1 LASIRKRKG
10 RDMKKRVLVAGIA
23 VFIAGSASGAKI
35 VLDRI
40 IARVNNEIVTQRQ
53 YDRQKAEL
61 RAELSQRYSGAELE
75 VQVREQS
82 KNLLRDLID
91 QDLLVEKAKDLDVK
105 VDTDVIKRLDEIRQ
119 QQNLGT
125 LEDLQKKVEE
135 QGGDWADFNDGIK
148 RQLQM
153 QQVIGAEVGRHV
165 LVSRED
171 ARKYYD
177 AHKQEFSSPAG
188 LRLAE
193 ILISADKHKGGEA
206 EQRAKAALAEVKS
219 GARFSDVA
227 KKYSDDRSANQGGD
241 IGFLAAGTLSS
252 ELEKALKKLDTGE
265 VSDIIQ
271 TKYGPM
277 IIKVL
282 ERRQAGIPPFE
293 DVADRV
299 IGMLTD
305 QKMQPALR
313 KYLQTLRKESFIFL
327 APGYVDTGAERPSEA
342 VLASSA
348 ADNTGEQ

>member
-1 LASIRKRKG
+1 
-10 RDMKKRVLVAGIA
+10 MKKCVLVTGIA
-23 VFIAGSASGAKI
+23 VVMAGSASGSKI

-53 YDRQKAEL
+53 YERQKAEL

-75 VQVREQS
+75 IQVRDQS

-91 QDLLVEKAKDLDVK
+91 QDLLVQKAKDLDIK
-105 VDTDVIKRLDEIRQ
+105 VDTDVIKKLDEIRQ
-119 QQNLGT
+119 QSNLAT

-153 QQVIGAEVGRHV
+153 QQVIGSEVGRHV

-177 AHKQEFSSPAG
+177 AHKQEFTSPAG
-188 LRLAE
+188 VHLAE
-193 ILISADKHKGGEA
+193 ILISKEKHKPEEA
-206 EQRAKAALAEVKS
+206 DQRAKDALAEVKS
-219 GARFSDVA
+219 GARFWDVA
-227 KKYSDDRSANQGGD
+227 KKYSDDASAKQGGD
-241 IGFLAAGTLSS
+241 IGFLASGTASRELDQVLS
-252 ELEKALKKLDTGE
+252 KMDTGD

-271 TKYGPM
+271 TRYGPM
-277 IIKVL
+277 ILKIV

-293 DVADRV
+293 DVADRI

-313 KYLQTLRKESFIFL
+313 KYLQTLRKESSIFL
-327 APGYVDTGAERPSEA
+327 APGYLDSGAERPSEA
-342 VLASSA
+342 VTASSA